1 MTKQSNSAG
10 RKVKPLI
17 LCIRYESIFS
27 FETLLECDPQIS
39 RTPLQRYSSALW
51 LGGASRCMK
60 VLLKQRFVVLY
71 KVSLTASSLQKIFDS
86 FVQKAFADGVMNG
99 MQVAIDASNKF
110 FWFSWGPNQTF
121 MPIIGSNYLLLPLM
135 A

>member
-1 MTKQSNSAG
+1 
-10 RKVKPLI
+10 
-17 LCIRYESIFS
+17 
-27 FETLLECDPQIS
+27 
-39 RTPLQRYSSALW
+39 
-51 LGGASRCMK
+51 MK

-110 FWFSWGPNQTF
+110 F
-121 MPIIGSNYLLLPLM
+121 
-135 A
+135 